1 MHAAPTQL
9 VSSRAQVLIVEDDLA
24 VQESLKELFAREG
37 YEVVIANNGGE
48 AIDML
53 EHDLRPCC
61 VLLDLLMP
69 GIVGHEVLSYLG
81 EPPYHDIPV
90 GIMTGSPHL
99 APTNYPVFTKPLAM
113 QELLDFVGARCPL
126 QAA

>member
-1 MHAAPTQL
+1 M
-9 VSSRAQVLIVEDDLA
+9 VVEDDVA
-24 VQESLKELFAREG
+24 VQASLDELFAREG

-53 EHDLRPCC
+53 ESGLMPCC

-69 GIVGHEVLSYLG
+69 GIVGHEVLSYLA
-81 EPPYHDIPV
+81 EPPHHDIPV

-99 APTNYPVFTKPLAM
+99 APTNYTIFTKPLEM
-113 QELLDFVGARCPL
+113 GKLLDFVGARCPL
-126 QAA
+126 RAA